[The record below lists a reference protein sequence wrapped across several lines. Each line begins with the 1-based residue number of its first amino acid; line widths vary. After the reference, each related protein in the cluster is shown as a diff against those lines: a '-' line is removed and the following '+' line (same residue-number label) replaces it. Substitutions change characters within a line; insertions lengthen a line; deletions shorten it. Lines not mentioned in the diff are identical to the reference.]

1 MNAKRTLIKQ
11 KATFGSVD
19 DRNSSNSDEQF
30 DGNETI
36 TKQGRFKT
44 RELSTSDSDEE
55 NSLGK
60 INRTS
65 SRKAVDSLDEL
76 FRDTSEGKNEGIK
89 MLAKGASNKEKG
101 EAISTAKSHPIASPR
116 RNHLESQSASSKQ
129 QKSSYED
136 DEGLAS
142 AIGHFISKEE
152 EGLQRP
158 VVPPRISPRRHQ
170 GKSSSP
176 LATTPTA
183 LARER
188 PGLAKYEGK
197 IKSFDKDLGDDENEW
212 RKTREEGVRFE
223 SKVNENVADKPSI
236 PARRRKRIELDDLA
250 DSEISA
256 RLNLHDSQYEN
267 TRRETV
273 EKPEAFSRRKRSDRD
288 FLEKGDDDEENKYER
303 MNSLQEKPKA
313 PSRSRRGSGEK
324 MEREEIDEILK
335 YEPVAAS
342 RRKGT
347 FSTEDHGQQEF
358 TTKGM
363 EYESLSERHIVPSRR
378 KNTYEETNEKQNGED
393 GRTYDYKR
401 TEVSSGKPEALLR
414 SKNTLDEE
422 SGEDD
427 VIGND
432 YKRSNDFVSKPTAP
446 SKRKQTTTLQEEH
459 SRPQNP
465 IIRTST
471 YDDDHDGA
479 IFEKDQLNLEHVGNL
494 RHGGRAGKVKGR
506 PVVSVARSDSS
517 EEITDEED
525 LARELNNYD
534 LSDGRRYGSGKRYD
548 TEDRDSQEKYAEQT
562 KGKSVRATVDDILKE
577 HSKKLPTEGDGND
590 VAKRPGS
597 APAMKRASSLET
609 MSSAKGSLTKKG
621 VSEDRPQKVKLKKSL
636 TPQRPMSGKKG
647 SLLAQLRQKAHGE
660 LTADFEEHVPPVENV
675 ISTGTEDGRSTKKG
689 AFDTGV
695 SGTRRESKSQRSSP
709 LRANQGIE
717 TMTRSPHSREE
728 QREVWAD
735 ARGTPPRGVV
745 TPKRASS
752 LTNLRASSPDAWEGD
767 SSGRGSQRSG
777 PLDTASIRQAVFE
790 DWRSKKSAKLKEQLN
805 QKSAEKKKLED
816 KELEERERKKVAQR
830 AFESWNE
837 TKHEKN
843 KQANAKKKEMME
855 KELEKQTE
863 KNIRAREAVKYFETW
878 KTRKDEELKEQ
889 HVKKKQERKE
899 KKTKEIEE
907 SQDKKKFS
915 QKAFENW
922 KSNKDKKIK
931 EEIQKK
937 RKQEN
942 EGKMKEEDEKYE
954 RSIQCA
960 ERFQEWVEKK
970 GKARKCPPPPTLTQR
985 SWCPSGRTSGNFIPQ
1000 KVGDVILKPAP
1011 NRSRTMSGSYYFN

>member
-1 MNAKRTLIKQ
+1 MRTTRNLVSIYSYILCHDLKTAFIILYKTGLISCFH
-11 KATFGSVD
+11 T
-19 DRNSSNSDEQF
+19 
-30 DGNETI
+30 
-36 TKQGRFKT
+36 
-44 RELSTSDSDEE
+44 
-55 NSLGK
+55 
-60 INRTS
+60 
-65 SRKAVDSLDEL
+65 
-76 FRDTSEGKNEGIK
+76 
-89 MLAKGASNKEKG
+89 G
-101 EAISTAKSHPIASPR
+101 EAISTAKSHPVASPR
-116 RNHLESQSASSKQ
+116 QNRLESQSASSKQ
-129 QKSSYED
+129 PKSSYED

-152 EGLQRP
+152 EGIERP

-170 GKSSSP
+170 GKSSSA
-176 LATTPTA
+176 LVSTPTA

-188 PGLAKYEGK
+188 PGLAKHE
-197 IKSFDKDLGDDENEW
+197 IQLFDKDLGVDENEW

-223 SKVNENVADKPSI
+223 SKVNENVADKPLI
-236 PARRRKRIELDDLA
+236 PVKRRKRIDLDELA

-288 FLEKGDDDEENKYER
+288 FLEKGDDDVGNKYER

-313 PSRSRRGSGEK
+313 PSRSKRGSGEK

-335 YEPVAAS
+335 YKPVAAS

-347 FSTEDHGQQEF
+347 FSTENHGQQEF
-358 TTKGM
+358 KTKAM

-393 GRTYDYKR
+393 GRTYDYER

-446 SKRKQTTTLQEEH
+446 SRRKQTTTLQEEH
-459 SRPQNP
+459 SRPQIP

-479 IFEKDQLNLEHVGNL
+479 IFEKDQLNLEHMGNL
-494 RHGGRAGKVKGR
+494 RHGGKAGKVKGR

-548 TEDRDSQEKYAEQT
+548 TEDRDSQEKCAEQT
-562 KGKSVRATVDDILKE
+562 KGKSGRATVDDILKE
-577 HSKKLPTEGDGND
+577 HSKKVHTEGD

-689 AFDTGV
+689 ASDTGNC
-695 SGTRRESKSQRSSP
+695 SQQNSDNVMWDIQGSCFITFRIKHATFV
-709 LRANQGIE
+709 ANL
-717 TMTRSPHSREE
+717 M
-728 QREVWAD
+728 
-735 ARGTPPRGVV
+735 
-745 TPKRASS
+745 KRFTFS
-752 LTNLRASSPDAWEGD
+752 LW
-767 SSGRGSQRSG
+767 
-777 PLDTASIRQAVFE
+777 
-790 DWRSKKSAKLKEQLN
+790 
-805 QKSAEKKKLED
+805 
-816 KELEERERKKVAQR
+816 
-830 AFESWNE
+830 
-837 TKHEKN
+837 
-843 KQANAKKKEMME
+843 
-855 KELEKQTE
+855 
-863 KNIRAREAVKYFETW
+863 
-878 KTRKDEELKEQ
+878 
-889 HVKKKQERKE
+889 
-899 KKTKEIEE
+899 
-907 SQDKKKFS
+907 
-915 QKAFENW
+915 
-922 KSNKDKKIK
+922 
-931 EEIQKK
+931 
-937 RKQEN
+937 
-942 EGKMKEEDEKYE
+942 MKC
-954 RSIQCA
+954 R
-960 ERFQEWVEKK
+960 
-970 GKARKCPPPPTLTQR
+970 
-985 SWCPSGRTSGNFIPQ
+985 
-1000 KVGDVILKPAP
+1000 
-1011 NRSRTMSGSYYFN
+1011 

>member
-19 DRNSSNSDEQF
+19 DRNSSNSDEQY

-55 NSLGK
+55 NSLRR

-76 FRDTSEGKNEGIK
+76 FRDTSEGKNESIK

-101 EAISTAKSHPIASPR
+101 EAISTAKSHPVASPR
-116 RNHLESQSASSKQ
+116 QNRLESQSASSKQ
-129 QKSSYED
+129 PKSSYED

-152 EGLQRP
+152 EGIERP

-170 GKSSSP
+170 GKSSSA
-176 LATTPTA
+176 LVSTPTA

-188 PGLAKYEGK
+188 PGLAKHE
-197 IKSFDKDLGDDENEW
+197 IQLFDKDLGVDENEW

-223 SKVNENVADKPSI
+223 SKVNENVADKPLI
-236 PARRRKRIELDDLA
+236 PVKRRKRIDLDELA

-288 FLEKGDDDEENKYER
+288 FLEKGDDDVGNKYER

-313 PSRSRRGSGEK
+313 PSRSKRGSGEK

-335 YEPVAAS
+335 YKPVAAS

-347 FSTEDHGQQEF
+347 FSTENHGQQEF
-358 TTKGM
+358 KTKAM

-393 GRTYDYKR
+393 GRTYDYER
-401 TEVSSGKPEALLR
+401 TEVSSGKSEALLR

-446 SKRKQTTTLQEEH
+446 SRRKQTTTLQEEH
-459 SRPQNP
+459 SRPQIP

-479 IFEKDQLNLEHVGNL
+479 IFEKDQLNLEHMGNL
-494 RHGGRAGKVKGR
+494 RHGGKAGKVKGR

-525 LARELNNYD
+525 LARELNSYD

-548 TEDRDSQEKYAEQT
+548 TEDRDSQEKCAEQT
-562 KGKSVRATVDDILKE
+562 KGKSGRATVDDILKE
-577 HSKKLPTEGDGND
+577 HSKKVHTEGD

-597 APAMKRASSLET
+597 APAMKGASSLET

-689 AFDTGV
+689 ASDTGNC
-695 SGTRRESKSQRSSP
+695 SQQNSDNVMWDIQGSCFITFRIKHATFV
-709 LRANQGIE
+709 ANL
-717 TMTRSPHSREE
+717 M
-728 QREVWAD
+728 
-735 ARGTPPRGVV
+735 
-745 TPKRASS
+745 KRFTFS
-752 LTNLRASSPDAWEGD
+752 LW
-767 SSGRGSQRSG
+767 
-777 PLDTASIRQAVFE
+777 
-790 DWRSKKSAKLKEQLN
+790 
-805 QKSAEKKKLED
+805 
-816 KELEERERKKVAQR
+816 
-830 AFESWNE
+830 
-837 TKHEKN
+837 
-843 KQANAKKKEMME
+843 
-855 KELEKQTE
+855 
-863 KNIRAREAVKYFETW
+863 
-878 KTRKDEELKEQ
+878 
-889 HVKKKQERKE
+889 
-899 KKTKEIEE
+899 
-907 SQDKKKFS
+907 
-915 QKAFENW
+915 
-922 KSNKDKKIK
+922 
-931 EEIQKK
+931 
-937 RKQEN
+937 
-942 EGKMKEEDEKYE
+942 MKC
-954 RSIQCA
+954 R
-960 ERFQEWVEKK
+960 
-970 GKARKCPPPPTLTQR
+970 
-985 SWCPSGRTSGNFIPQ
+985 
-1000 KVGDVILKPAP
+1000 
-1011 NRSRTMSGSYYFN
+1011 